1 MDWTVGFR
9 ASSSDGLHWTNRFD
23 YSTKKTESSFKRG
36 ELAKN
41 VDSIV
46 YDDIR
51 FTGWSTVPYFTQL
64 KYDWLDGLQEKKIH
78 AFYNE
83 IQQKVSK
90 NGLEEEGK
98 IRLKDYLDFYPVNF
112 RFQFGTKIYNSDN
125 ALTGLK
131 VYDRRGLLSPED
143 GASAYDGEVD
153 LYTVLNS
160 VFKIPVIE
168 KNIKNIRFP
177 K

>member
-1 MDWTVGFR
+1 MKKSIIIFVAVTVLSIGMTVYGWTFVNGKVGEVTLTEETISGNSDMADGLTVGFR

-64 KYDWLDGLQEKKIH
+64 KYDWLDGLQEKKIP
-78 AFYNE
+78 
-83 IQQKVSK
+83 VSYTH
-90 NGLEEEGK
+90 LT
-98 IRLKDYLDFYPVNF
+98 LP
-112 RFQFGTKIYNSDN
+112 TK
-125 ALTGLK
+125 A
-131 VYDRRGLLSPED
+131 
-143 GASAYDGEVD
+143 
-153 LYTVLNS
+153 
-160 VFKIPVIE
+160 
-168 KNIKNIRFP
+168 
-177 K
+177 

>member
-1 MDWTVGFR
+1 MADGLTVGFR

-90 NGLEEEGK
+90 SGLGEEGK
-98 IRLKDYLDFYPVNF
+98 IRLKDFTWIF
-112 RFQFGTKIYNSDN
+112 
-125 ALTGLK
+125 
-131 VYDRRGLLSPED
+131 
-143 GASAYDGEVD
+143 
-153 LYTVLNS
+153 
-160 VFKIPVIE
+160 
-168 KNIKNIRFP
+168 IR
-177 K
+177 